1 MEIEKFIEN
10 VYKRQTGVALW
21 KVKSKLRQQQ
31 EENRFVKNSAR
42 ITREYERVR
51 FDKEDEYVAEYK
63 DQHSKHPKMKDYPVT
78 RLFDSLSALKA
89 EADLKILEEQA
100 VLSEVGLERLYELSL
115 IHIYS
120 GLQATVVTCSAV
132 FFQYDINDTGSS
144 FGTEFGRG
152 IGDYFDPFDTFCR

>member
-1 MEIEKFIEN
+1 MC
-10 VYKRQTGVALW
+10 RPL

-78 RLFDSLSALKA
+78 VCSTLCLPLKR
-89 EADLKILEEQA
+89 KP
-100 VLSEVGLERLYELSL
+100 
-115 IHIYS
+115 
-120 GLQATVVTCSAV
+120 T
-132 FFQYDINDTGSS
+132 
-144 FGTEFGRG
+144 
-152 IGDYFDPFDTFCR
+152 